1 MSSVTGEPAAE
12 KPSGRF
18 NLRTV
23 FAVVA
28 GCAFVAFAAKWLM
41 SLDPDLHPIRL
52 GLLIVPWAVGTFVG
66 IAIAGRRHRST
77 LAAAMVGGS
86 LAATMCPGLFLVY
99 ANGLTHLSALGQLLA
114 FAACGSGLLAAVVD
128 IVRQGSRGHVRG
140 TDRS

>member
-1 MSSVTGEPAAE
+1 MVIPLRCDRQDDCFCRKAKQIGAAMSSVTGEPAAE

-77 LAAAMVGGS
+77 LAAAMGGGS
-86 LAATMCPGLFLVY
+86 LAASMT
-99 ANGLTHLSALGQLLA
+99 
-114 FAACGSGLLAAVVD
+114 
-128 IVRQGSRGHVRG
+128 
-140 TDRS
+140 